1 MKPQTTISILTLAA
15 LALTSTSALAGRN
28 GQGGAKQ
35 MDQARVERAQ
45 KSVDRGD
52 RLRSRDRVTDP
63 SQARDQIRK
72 KDQVKKADKAG
83 LGQKNIDGGQLMSV
97 QERNQYREQLK
108 LTENNPEAR
117 TKLQAEHKEKMQQR
131 AKAKGVNPGD
141 STDGESSN

>member
-1 MKPQTTISILTLAA
+1 MKLQTTISILTIAA

-35 MDQARVERAQ
+35 MNQARVERAQ
-45 KSVDRGD
+45 KSVDRD
-52 RLRSRDRVTDP
+52 RLRNRATDP
-63 SQARDQIRK
+63 SQAREQIRK

-83 LGQKNIDGGQLMSV
+83 LGQKDIDGGQLMSV

-117 TKLQAEHKEKMQQR
+117 AKLQAEHKEKMQQR

>member
-1 MKPQTTISILTLAA
+1 MKLQTTISILTIAA

-35 MDQARVERAQ
+35 MNQARVERAQ
-45 KSVDRGD
+45 KSVDRD

-63 SQARDQIRK
+63 SQSRDQIRK

-83 LGQKNIDGGQLMSV
+83 LGQKDIDGGQLMSV

-117 TKLQAEHKEKMQQR
+117 TKLKAEHKEKMQQR